1 MKNNPDSFWASRD
14 VAVTKMLKQP
24 KIAVYDF
31 VRELAGREEFKKCLI
46 NHIPKV
52 YDFKFVIFSSLYL
65 FADISKVSGGFRC
78 ARILSLMIL
87 STIL

>member
-1 MKNNPDSFWASRD
+1 MRGWKTMKNNPDSFWPSRD

-31 VRELAGREEFKKCLI
+31 VREMAGREEFKKCLI

-52 YDFKFVIFSSLYL
+52 
-65 FADISKVSGGFRC
+65 
-78 ARILSLMIL
+78 
-87 STIL
+87 